1 MKYNLYQKTNDFD
14 RIFNSV
20 FGGLACYPDRT
31 STEKYYDIEDGEDHY
46 FIVVPI
52 AGVKKENINVSLD
65 NRTLNVDCESELNF
79 GIRKFSNKFR
89 VLPGTNRRNKFR
101 VLPGTTEEHV
111 SASYEDGVLRVR
123 VEKVRQ
129 DNQIRQIPIL

>member
-89 VLPGTNRRNKFR
+89 VLPGT
-101 VLPGTTEEHV
+101 TEEHV

-129 DNQIRQIPIL
+129 DNQIRQIPVL

>member
-89 VLPGTNRRNKFR
+89 VLQ
-101 VLPGTTEEHV
+101 GTTEEHM

-129 DNQIRQIPIL
+129 DSQIRQIPIL

>member
-46 FIVVPI
+46 FVVVPI

-89 VLPGTNRRNKFR
+89 VLPGT
-101 VLPGTTEEHV
+101 TEEHV

-129 DNQIRQIPIL
+129 DSQIRQIPIL

>member
-46 FIVVPI
+46 FVVVPI

-89 VLPGTNRRNKFR
+89 VLPGT
-101 VLPGTTEEHV
+101 TEEHV

-129 DNQIRQIPIL
+129 DNQIRQIPVI

>member
-89 VLPGTNRRNKFR
+89 VLPGT
-101 VLPGTTEEHV
+101 TEEHV

-129 DNQIRQIPIL
+129 DSQIRQIPIL

>member
-46 FIVVPI
+46 FVVVPI

-89 VLPGTNRRNKFR
+89 VLPGT
-101 VLPGTTEEHV
+101 TEEHM

-129 DNQIRQIPIL
+129 DSQIRQIPIL

>member
-46 FIVVPI
+46 FVVVPI

-65 NRTLNVDCESELNF
+65 NRTLNIDCESELNF
-79 GIRKFSNKFR
+79 GIRKFS
-89 VLPGTNRRNKFR
+89 NKFR

>member
-46 FIVVPI
+46 FVVVPI

-89 VLPGTNRRNKFR
+89 VLPGT
-101 VLPGTTEEHV
+101 TEEHV

-129 DNQIRQIPIL
+129 DNQIRQIPVL

>member
-20 FGGLACYPDRT
+20 LGGLACYPDRT
-31 STEKYYDIEDGEDHY
+31 STERYYDIEDGEDHY
-46 FIVVPI
+46 VVVVPI

-65 NRTLNVDCESELNF
+65 NRTLNIDCESELNF
-79 GIRKFSNKFR
+79 GIRKFS
-89 VLPGTNRRNKFR
+89 NKFR

-129 DNQIRQIPIL
+129 ENQTRQIPVL

>member
-46 FIVVPI
+46 FVVVPI

-89 VLPGTNRRNKFR
+89 D
-101 VLPGTTEEHV
+101 LPGTTEEHV

-129 DNQIRQIPIL
+129 DNQIRQIPVL

>member
-89 VLPGTNRRNKFR
+89 VLPGT
-101 VLPGTTEEHV
+101 TEEHM

-129 DNQIRQIPIL
+129 DSQIRQIPIL

>member
-89 VLPGTNRRNKFR
+89 VLPGT
-101 VLPGTTEEHV
+101 TEEHM

-129 DNQIRQIPIL
+129 DNQIRQIPVL